1 LEYLGF
7 IKTTEDILMPEPNIG
22 HLKSCRRSLDLQLQK
37 IQNMHDP
44 YQASFNSSNMMP
56 NTIGHEGADKE

>member
-1 LEYLGF
+1 
-7 IKTTEDILMPEPNIG
+7 MAEPNIG

-56 NTIGHEGADKE
+56 NTIGHERADKE